1 VISCH
6 TGPKPTARHVVLVT
20 IDTLRADRLGC
31 YGNPSVATPHLDRLA
46 EEGALALDATVHA
59 PLTRPSHTSMF
70 TGLYPPEHGIR
81 DNVSPSLAEDS
92 VTLAEVLQGAGFR
105 TGAFVSSI
113 RRILDGRPSWDN
125 FSGDT
130 RPQTLARSK
139 PDSLYR
145 QRSSPHWHWT
155 DSDSA
160 ASANQTPLPH
170 DKHLK
175 VSTAFSQASISVL
188 FGADDVERV

>member
-1 VISCH
+1 MLALLPCVISCH

-46 EEGALALDATVHA
+46 E
-59 PLTRPSHTSMF
+59 
-70 TGLYPPEHGIR
+70 
-81 DNVSPSLAEDS
+81 
-92 VTLAEVLQGAGFR
+92 VLQSVGFR

-139 PDSLYR
+139 PDSL
-145 QRSSPHWHWT
+145 
-155 DSDSA
+155 
-160 ASANQTPLPH
+160 
-170 DKHLK
+170 
-175 VSTAFSQASISVL
+175 
-188 FGADDVERV
+188 